1 MVGRIVGIQAVGACA
16 VHSSVLLSAMS
27 DTMIDRLVGGAMA
40 IAYFTIKH
48 CAMGC
53 THHLII
59 STTTTAGAV
68 AHLQRVLRHQ
78 VSQKLCP
85 HNLVVILF
93 ILYPPVRE

>member
-1 MVGRIVGIQAVGACA
+1 MSRV
-16 VHSSVLLSAMS
+16 SAS
-27 DTMIDRLVGGAMA
+27 IDRLIGGTMTVTN
-40 IAYFTIKH
+40 FTIKRL
-48 CAMGC
+48 A
-53 THHLII
+53 TA
-59 STTTTAGAV
+59 TTMSVTTATAGAV